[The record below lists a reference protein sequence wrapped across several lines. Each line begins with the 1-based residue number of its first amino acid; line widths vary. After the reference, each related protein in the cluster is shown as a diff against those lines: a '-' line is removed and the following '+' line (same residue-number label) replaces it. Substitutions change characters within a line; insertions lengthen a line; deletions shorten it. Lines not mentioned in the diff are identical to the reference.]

1 LTCQEKLN
9 GLLELYDRVTLLSS
23 KNDCRVIR
31 MRHKELQRDLVLHI
45 LPKPNPIYET
55 LRGLRCEN
63 LPAVYEVFELDDGM
77 IVLEEYVEGL
87 NVGEI
92 AETGRYRKRGAKKV
106 VKEVCLGLSVL
117 HKNGIIHRDI
127 KPENIMV
134 DKNGRVVLIDFNA
147 ARRIQQKSRD
157 TEIMGT
163 VGYAS
168 PEQLGITQSDE
179 RTDIYAVGI
188 LLNVLLLGKHPSEKI
203 ASGRMGKIVRKCTA
217 VNPEDRYQSAEK
229 LAYIL

>member
-1 LTCQEKLN
+1 MTCQEKLN

-31 MRHKELQRDLVLHI
+31 MRHKKLQRDLVLHI

-77 IVLEEYVEGL
+77 MVLEEYVEGL

-106 VKEVCLGLSVL
+106 VKEVCRGLSVL

-147 ARRIQQKSRD
+147 SRRIQQKSRD